1 LSLFFLLN
9 INLQLTSCK
18 YTPSITIQENHLSQ
32 IIENIKTE
40 ISKVLVGQDKMVEG
54 LLAGLLC
61 RGHILLEGVP
71 GLAKTTAV
79 NAMAKTLGLDFKRVQ
94 FTPDLLPSD
103 IIGTE
108 IYDPSNNTFKIKQG
122 PIFTNLLLAD
132 EINRAPAKVQ
142 SALLEVM
149 QERQVTIGDETFK
162 IDLPFLVMATQNPVE
177 QEGAYE
183 LPEAQLDRFMMKVV
197 VGYNTKEEE
206 LEIARRAA
214 NNTFGEIQ
222 QVATLDDL
230 NKIREEALQVHMDE
244 EIETYIIELV
254 SATRDPKAYGL
265 EELEAYI
272 EFGASPRASIDMY
285 KAARAIAY
293 LKGQDYVS
301 PIEIAYIAK
310 EILRHRIILSYEA
323 QAEEITQDEIIEKI
337 LAAVPIP

>member
-1 LSLFFLLN
+1 MET
-9 INLQLTSCK
+9 INR
-18 YTPSITIQENHLSQ
+18 IRNEVH
-32 IIENIKTE
+32 
-40 ISKVLVGQDKMVEG
+40 KVVVGQEKMVEALLTG
-54 LLAGLLC
+54 LLT

-71 GLAKTTAV
+71 GLAKTTTV
-79 NAMAKTLGLDFKRVQ
+79 NALAKTLGLTFKRVQ

-108 IYDPSNNTFKIKQG
+108 IYDPTNNTFKIKKG
-122 PIFTNLLLAD
+122 PVFTNLLLAD

-162 IDLPFLVMATQNPVE
+162 ISLPFLVMATQNPVE

-197 VGYNTKEEE
+197 VGYNTREEE
-206 LEIARRAA
+206 LEIARRVA
-214 NNTFGEIQ
+214 NNAFEAIE
-222 QVATLDDL
+222 QVATIEDLDRL
-230 NKIREEALQVHMDE
+230 RREAMQVHMDE
-244 EIETYIIELV
+244 EIEKYIVELV
-254 SATRDPKAYGL
+254 FATREPEKYGL
-265 EELEAYI
+265 EKIKPYI

-285 KAARAIAY
+285 KAARAVAY
-293 LKGQDYVS
+293 LKGQDFVS

-310 EILRHRIILSYEA
+310 EVLRHRIILSYEA
-323 QAEEITQDEIIEKI
+323 QAEEISQDWIIEQV

>member
-1 LSLFFLLN
+1 ME
-9 INLQLTSCK
+9 
-18 YTPSITIQENHLSQ
+18 TIQR
-32 IIENIKTE
+32 IKEE
-40 ISKVLVGQDKMVEG
+40 ISKVVVGQDKMIEG

-71 GLAKTTAV
+71 GLAKTTTV
-79 NAMAKTLGLDFKRVQ
+79 NALAKTLGLDFKRVQ

-108 IYDPSNNTFKIKQG
+108 IYDPTNNAFKIKKG
-122 PIFTNLLLAD
+122 PVFTNLLLAD

-149 QERQVTIGDETFK
+149 QERQVTIGDETFHL
-162 IDLPFLVMATQNPVE
+162 DLPFLTMATQNPVE

-197 VGYNTKEEE
+197 VGYNTREEE

-214 NNTFGEIQ
+214 NNSFGAIE
-222 QVATLDDL
+222 QVATAEDL
-230 NKIREEALQVHMDE
+230 ERIRQEAMQVHLDE
-244 EIETYIIELV
+244 EIEKYIVELIF
-254 SATRDPKAYGL
+254 ATREPEKYGI
-265 EELEAYI
+265 EEIKDYI
-272 EFGASPRASIDMY
+272 EFGARPRASIDMY
-285 KAARAIAY
+285 KASRAIAY

-310 EILRHRIILSYEA
+310 EILRHRIIMSYEA
-323 QAEEITQDEIIEKI
+323 QAEGIDQDFIVEKV
-337 LAAVPIP
+337 LGAVPIP

>member
-1 LSLFFLLN
+1 VE
-9 INLQLTSCK
+9 
-18 YTPSITIQENHLSQ
+18 TIKR
-32 IIENIKTE
+32 IKEE
-40 ISKVLVGQDKMVEG
+40 ISKVVVGQEKMIEG

-71 GLAKTTAV
+71 GLAKTTTV
-79 NAMAKTLGLDFKRVQ
+79 NALARTLGLDFKRVQ

-108 IYDPSNNTFKIKQG
+108 IYDPTNNAFKIKKG
-122 PIFTNLLLAD
+122 PVFTNLLLAD

-162 IDLPFLVMATQNPVE
+162 LDLPFLTMATQNPVE

-183 LPEAQLDRFMMKVV
+183 LPEAQLDRFMMKIV
-197 VGYNTKEEE
+197 VGYNTREEE

-214 NNTFGEIQ
+214 NNSFGTIE
-222 QVATLDDL
+222 QVATAEDL
-230 NKIREEALQVHMDE
+230 ERIRQEAMQVHLDE
-244 EIETYIIELV
+244 EIERYIVELIF
-254 SATRDPKAYGL
+254 ATREPAKYGI
-265 EELEAYI
+265 EEIKEYI

-285 KAARAIAY
+285 KASRAVAY
-293 LKGQDYVS
+293 LKGQEYVS
-301 PIEIAYIAK
+301 PVEIAYIAK

-323 QAEEITQDEIIEKI
+323 QAEGIDQDFIVEKVLGAVEI
-337 LAAVPIP
+337 P

>member
-1 LSLFFLLN
+1 M
-9 INLQLTSCK
+9 
-18 YTPSITIQENHLSQ
+18 SQ
-32 IIENIKTE
+32 IIQNIRTE

-79 NAMAKTLGLDFKRVQ
+79 NALAKTLGLNFKRVQ

-108 IYDPSNNTFKIKQG
+108 IYDPSNNSFKIKQG
-122 PIFTNLLLAD
+122 PVFTNLLLAD

-206 LEIARRAA
+206 LEIARRVA
-214 NNTFGEIQ
+214 NNSFEQIQ
-222 QVATLDDL
+222 QVATKEDL
-230 NKIREEALQVHMDE
+230 EKIRKEALEVHMDE

-254 SATRDPKAYGL
+254 AATRDPKAYGL
-265 EELEAYI
+265 EEIEAFI
-272 EFGASPRASIDMY
+272 EYGASPRASIDMY

-323 QAEEITQDEIIEKI
+323 QAEDITQDYIIEKI

>member
-1 LSLFFLLN
+1 
-9 INLQLTSCK
+9 
-18 YTPSITIQENHLSQ
+18 LSQ
-32 IIENIKTE
+32 IVENIKTE
-40 ISKVLVGQDKMVEG
+40 ISKVLVGQDKMIEG

-79 NAMAKTLGLDFKRVQ
+79 NALAKSLGLNFKRVQ

-122 PIFTNLLLAD
+122 PVFTNLLLAD

-206 LEIARRAA
+206 LEIARRVA
-214 NNTFGEIQ
+214 NNSFGEIQ
-222 QVATLDDL
+222 QVATIEDL

-244 EIETYIIELV
+244 EIEAYIIELV
-254 SATRDPKAYGL
+254 AATRDPKAYGL

-293 LKGQDYVS
+293 LKGQEYVS

-323 QAEEITQDEIIEKI
+323 QAEEVTQDEIIEKI

>member
-1 LSLFFLLN
+1 
-9 INLQLTSCK
+9 
-18 YTPSITIQENHLSQ
+18 LSQ
-32 IIENIKTE
+32 IIDNIKNE
-40 ISKVLVGQDKMVEG
+40 VSKVVVGQEKMVEG

-71 GLAKTTAV
+71 GLAKTTTV
-79 NAMAKTLGLDFKRVQ
+79 NALAKSLGLDFKRVQ

-122 PIFTNLLLAD
+122 PVFTNLLLAD

-206 LEIARRAA
+206 LEIARRVA
-214 NNTFGEIQ
+214 NNSFGEIN
-222 QVATLDDL
+222 QVATKEDL
-230 NKIREEALQVHMDE
+230 EKIRQEAMDVHMDE
-244 EIETYIIELV
+244 EIEKYIIELV
-254 SATRDPKAYGL
+254 AATRDPKAYGL

-272 EFGASPRASIDMY
+272 EYGASPRASIDMY

-293 LKGQDYVS
+293 LKGKDYVS

-310 EILRHRIILSYEA
+310 EVLRHRIILSYEA
-323 QAEEITQDEIIEKI
+323 QAEEISQDHIIEKI

>member
-1 LSLFFLLN
+1 VSN
-9 INLQLTSCK
+9 T
-18 YTPSITIQENHLSQ
+18 
-32 IIENIKTE
+32 IENIKTE
-40 ISKVLVGQDKMVEG
+40 ISKVLVGQEKMIEG
-54 LLAGLLC
+54 LLAGLIC

-79 NAMAKTLGLDFKRVQ
+79 NALAQALGLDFKRVQ

-108 IYDPSNNTFKIKQG
+108 IYDPSSNTFKIKQG

-142 SALLEVM
+142 SALLEAM
-149 QERQVTIGDETFK
+149 QERQVTIGDESFK

-206 LEIARRAA
+206 LEIARRVA
-214 NNTFGEIQ
+214 NNSFGKIE

-230 NKIREEALQVHMDE
+230 NKLREEALEVHLDE
-244 EIETYIIELV
+244 EIEAYIIELV
-254 SATRDPKAYGL
+254 SATRNPKAYGL
-265 EELEAYI
+265 EELESYI

-285 KAARAIAY
+285 KASRAIAF
-293 LKGQDYVS
+293 LKGKDYVS
-301 PIEIAYIAK
+301 PMEIAYIAK

-323 QAEEITQDEIIEKI
+323 QAEEVTTDEIIEKI

>member
-1 LSLFFLLN
+1 M
-9 INLQLTSCK
+9 
-18 YTPSITIQENHLSQ
+18 SQ

-40 ISKVLVGQDKMVEG
+40 IAKVLVGQDKMVEG

-79 NAMAKTLGLDFKRVQ
+79 NALAKTLGLDFKRVQ

-122 PIFTNLLLAD
+122 PVFTNLLLAD

-206 LEIARRAA
+206 LEIARRVA
-214 NNTFGEIQ
+214 NNSFETIT

-230 NKIREEALQVHMDE
+230 NTIREEALQVHMDE
-244 EIETYIIELV
+244 EIEKYIIELV
-254 SATRDPKAYGL
+254 SATRNPKAYGL

-285 KAARAIAY
+285 KASRAIAY

-323 QAEEITQDEIIEKI
+323 QAEEITEDEIIEKI

>member
-1 LSLFFLLN
+1 M
-9 INLQLTSCK
+9 
-18 YTPSITIQENHLSQ
+18 QEKDLSQ

-40 ISKVLVGQDKMVEG
+40 IAKVLVGQDKMVEG

-79 NAMAKTLGLDFKRVQ
+79 NALAKTLGLDFKRVQ

-108 IYDPSNNTFKIKQG
+108 IYDPSNNTFKIKHG

-183 LPEAQLDRFMMKVV
+183 LPEAQLDRFMMKIV

-206 LEIARRAA
+206 LEIARRVA
-214 NNTFGEIQ
+214 NNSFGTIE
-222 QVATLDDL
+222 QVANIDDL
-230 NKIREEALQVHMDE
+230 NQIREEALNIHMDE
-244 EIETYIIELV
+244 EIEKYIIELV
-254 SATRDPKAYGL
+254 SATREPKAYGL
-265 EELEAYI
+265 EELESYI

-285 KAARAIAY
+285 KASRAMAY
-293 LKGQDYVS
+293 LKGKDYVS
-301 PIEIAYIAK
+301 PMEIAYIAK

-323 QAEEITQDEIIEKI
+323 QAEDVTTDEIIEKI

>member
-1 LSLFFLLN
+1 MSQQN
-9 INLQLTSCK
+9 
-18 YTPSITIQENHLSQ
+18 Q
-32 IIENIKTE
+32 IITNIKTE
-40 ISKVLVGQDKMVEG
+40 IAKVLVGQDKMVEG

-79 NAMAKTLGLDFKRVQ
+79 NALAKTLGLDFKRVQ

-108 IYDPSNNTFKIKQG
+108 IYDPSNNSFKIKQG

-183 LPEAQLDRFMMKVV
+183 LPEAQLDRFMMKLV

-206 LEIARRAA
+206 LEIARRVA

-244 EIETYIIELV
+244 EIEAYIIELV
-254 SATRDPKAYGL
+254 SATRNPKAYGL

-285 KAARAIAY
+285 KASRAIAY

-301 PIEIAYIAK
+301 PMDIAYIAK

-323 QAEEITQDEIIEKI
+323 QAEEVTQDFIIEKI
-337 LAAVPIP
+337 LSAVPIP

>member
-1 LSLFFLLN
+1 M
-9 INLQLTSCK
+9 
-18 YTPSITIQENHLSQ
+18 SQ
-32 IIENIKTE
+32 IIDVIKTE
-40 ISKVLVGQDKMVEG
+40 IGKVIVGQDKMVEG

-71 GLAKTTAV
+71 GLAKTTTV
-79 NAMAKTLGLDFKRVQ
+79 NALAKSLGLDFKRVQ

-108 IYDPSNNTFKIKQG
+108 IYDPTNNAFKIKKG
-122 PIFTNLLLAD
+122 PVFTNLLLAD

-149 QERQVTIGDETFK
+149 QERQVTIGDESFQ

-177 QEGAYE
+177 QEGVYE

-206 LEIARRAA
+206 LEIARRVA
-214 NNTFGEIQ
+214 NDTFGTIE
-222 QVATLDDL
+222 QVATVEDL
-230 NKIREEALQVHMDE
+230 NRIRKEAMDVHLDK
-244 EIETYIIELV
+244 EIEAYIVELV
-254 SATRDPKAYGL
+254 FATRDPKAYGL
-265 EELEAYI
+265 DEMESYI

-285 KAARAIAY
+285 KASRAIAY

-323 QAEEITQDEIIEKI
+323 EAEGITQDQIIEKI

>member
-1 LSLFFLLN
+1 
-9 INLQLTSCK
+9 
-18 YTPSITIQENHLSQ
+18 LSQ
-32 IIENIKTE
+32 QNQIITNIKTE
-40 ISKVLVGQDKMVEG
+40 IAKVLVGQDKMVEG

-79 NAMAKTLGLDFKRVQ
+79 NALAKTLGLDFKRVQ

-122 PIFTNLLLAD
+122 PVFTNLLLAD

-183 LPEAQLDRFMMKVV
+183 LPEAQLDRFMMKLV

-206 LEIARRAA
+206 LEIARRVA
-214 NNTFGEIQ
+214 NNSFGEIQ

-244 EIETYIIELV
+244 EIEAYIIELV

-285 KAARAIAY
+285 KASRAIAY

-301 PIEIAYIAK
+301 PMEIAYIAK

>member
-1 LSLFFLLN
+1 ME
-9 INLQLTSCK
+9 
-18 YTPSITIQENHLSQ
+18 TIQR
-32 IIENIKTE
+32 IKEE
-40 ISKVLVGQDKMVEG
+40 ISKVVVGQDKMIEG

-71 GLAKTTAV
+71 GLAKTTTV
-79 NAMAKTLGLDFKRVQ
+79 NALAKTLGLDFKRVQ

-108 IYDPSNNTFKIKQG
+108 IYDPTNNAFKIKKG
-122 PIFTNLLLAD
+122 PVFTNLLLAD

-149 QERQVTIGDETFK
+149 QERQVTIGDETFHL
-162 IDLPFLVMATQNPVE
+162 DLPFLTMATQNPVE

-197 VGYNTKEEE
+197 VGYNTREEE

-214 NNTFGEIQ
+214 NNSFGTIE
-222 QVATLDDL
+222 QVATAEDL
-230 NKIREEALQVHMDE
+230 ERIRQEAMQVHLDE
-244 EIETYIIELV
+244 EIEKYIVELIF
-254 SATRDPKAYGL
+254 ATREPEKYGI
-265 EELEAYI
+265 EEIKDYI

-285 KAARAIAY
+285 KASRAIAY

-301 PIEIAYIAK
+301 PVEIAYIAK
-310 EILRHRIILSYEA
+310 EILRHRIIMSYEA
-323 QAEEITQDEIIEKI
+323 QAEGIDQDFIVEKV
-337 LAAVPIP
+337 LGAVPVP